1 MARMRRWLLLLLPAA
16 AAAQDAA
23 EPGLLPRDFL
33 SPEPLTIAPTE
44 GDPLATFRDAHERH
58 KKGDTDGALRG
69 YLAFLGNP
77 ARIDLPP
84 RYVATVEAR
93 VKPLLDAV
101 RASYDAAVANYGKD
115 RKGGLADLRA
125 LAERYPWLPE
135 GQAARAFADS
145 DGLRAAIDLA
155 KADKKP
161 KPLEE
166 AIRAFPKGL
175 FMYEAKSLLVD
186 LGGKDLFEPGERV
199 GGRKEEGPGEEE
211 RPKRKDESGIEVSD
225 D

>member
-1 MARMRRWLLLLLPAA
+1 MLLPAA
-16 AAAQDAA
+16 AAAQEAPQ
-23 EPGLLPRDFL
+23 PGLLPKDFL
-33 SPEPLTIAPTE
+33 SPEPLTIAPAE

-58 KKGDTDGALRG
+58 KKGDTDGALKG

-93 VKPLLDAV
+93 VRPLLGAV
-101 RASYDAAVANYGKD
+101 RASYDAAVAKYVKD
-115 RKGGLADLRA
+115 RKAGLAELRSF
-125 LAERYPWLPE
+125 AERYAWLPE

-155 KADKKP
+155 KADRKS

-186 LGGKDLFEPGERV
+186 LGGRDLFEPGERV
-199 GGRKEEGPGEEE
+199 GGKKEEGPGEEE
-211 RPKRKDESGIEVSD
+211 KPRKKDESGIEVSD